1 MQWSE
6 RIGRRIK
13 LRDLH
18 ILLAVVRSG
27 SMSKAAKDLAVS
39 HPVVVKVV
47 ADQERTLGVRLLDRD
62 RHGVEPTIYGRALLE
77 HAVAA
82 FEELRQGVNAV
93 EFLRDPGAGEL
104 RIGGPDPMISG
115 LFPVIIA
122 RLTRG
127 YPRLAIQV
135 TIVSPGLLQFQ
146 QLRDREFEILIGRLP
161 RSLPDDDLHVEV
173 LFDEPLL
180 VAAGAEN
187 PWLRRRRI
195 ELADLMDEPW
205 VLPTPESVPGTLVAE
220 LFQSAGLKLPA
231 RAVICASLQMND
243 ALLATGRYLAV
254 YPASVLRLTAKLR
267 AIRILPV
274 RLPEQSRPVGIVTL
288 KKRITSPSGRL
299 FIDCARAVT
308 KSLANTQ
315 ASRRRGRIHLQ
326 SES

>member
-47 ADQERTLGVRLLDRD
+47 ADLERTLGVRLLDRD